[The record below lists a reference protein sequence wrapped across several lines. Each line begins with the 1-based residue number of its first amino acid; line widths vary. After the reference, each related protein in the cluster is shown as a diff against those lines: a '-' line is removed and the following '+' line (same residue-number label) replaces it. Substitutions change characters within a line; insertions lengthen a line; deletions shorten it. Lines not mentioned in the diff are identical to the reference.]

1 MTPALQLYVH
11 VPFCEKKCHY
21 CDFASWELPA
31 VQQRRWTEVILKEL
45 AVRAPLAQGRPV
57 DTIFFG
63 GGTPSLLA
71 TEFLERIVMDI
82 RSLYDLSRLREMSIE
97 CNPSS
102 LKKDKLDLY
111 HRLGFTRMSIGI
123 QSFHADELVRLGRVH
138 TPETA
143 RQALETVGADGR
155 FQFSGDL
162 IFGVPGQ
169 TEASF
174 LSSLSSLLD
183 YGTDHVS
190 FYGLTIED
198 GTEFAKQKASGALI
212 MPEDGI
218 YNGMYTA
225 GVELLRSHGYE
236 RYEVSNFSKP
246 GRPSLHNQGYWNG
259 AEYLAF
265 GPGAHSFFGN
275 KRAVSPRSFEA
286 YLEWGSGGFDAAV
299 CAEEELTEENLV
311 SETVLLGLRQSSG
324 VDLSRLRE
332 QGFILPP
339 EALAKWTKVGMMARE
354 GDVIRLVDEGWL
366 FLDEIGSDLLARG
379 DMRRVPA
386 ALPWSA
392 PL

>member
-1 MTPALQLYVH
+1 MPQPLQLYVH

-31 VQQRRWTEVILKEL
+31 VQQRRWTDVILKEI
-45 AVRAPLAQGRPV
+45 AARAPLAAGRQV

-71 TEFLERIVMDI
+71 TEFLERILAEI
-82 RSLYDLSRLREMSIE
+82 RALYDLSRLREMSIE

-123 QSFHADELVRLGRVH
+123 QSFHADELIRLGRVH
-138 TPETA
+138 NPETA
-143 RQALETVGADGR
+143 RLALETVAADGR

-174 LSSLSSLLD
+174 LSSLSTLIGL
-183 YGTDHVS
+183 GPDHVS

-198 GTEFAKQKASGALI
+198 GTEFARQQASGALI
-212 MPEDGI
+212 MPEDGM

-225 GVELLRSHGYE
+225 GVALLRSHGYQ
-236 RYEVSNFSKP
+236 RYEVSNFCRP
-246 GRPSLHNQGYWNG
+246 GKPSLHNQGYWNG
-259 AEYLAF
+259 VEYLAF
-265 GPGAHSFFGN
+265 GPGAHSLFAG
-275 KRAVSPRSFEA
+275 KRAVSPRSFEG
-286 YLEWGSGGFDAAV
+286 YLEWGGGGFDAAA
-299 CAEEELTEENLV
+299 CAEETLTPDNLV
-311 SETVLLGLRQSSG
+311 SEAVLLGLRQDTG
-324 VDLSRLRE
+324 VDSAKLAAL
-332 QGFILPP
+332 GFTLPD
-339 EALAKWTKVGMMARE
+339 AATAKWINAGMLARE
-354 GDVIRLVDEGWL
+354 GSVLRLVDEGWL

-379 DMRRVPA
+379 TY
-386 ALPWSA
+386 LPGFPSA
-392 PL
+392 VLSA

>member
-1 MTPALQLYVH
+1 MTAPLQLYVH

-45 AVRAPLAQGRPV
+45 AVRAPRAQGRPV

-71 TEFLERIVMDI
+71 SEFLERIVADI

-102 LKKDKLDLY
+102 LKKEKLDLY

-123 QSFHADELVRLGRVH
+123 QSFHADELIRLGRVH

-174 LSSLSSLLD
+174 LSSLSTLLD
-183 YGTDHVS
+183 YGSDHVS

-198 GTEFAKQKASGALI
+198 GTEFAKQQASGALI

-218 YNGMYTA
+218 YNGMYTR
-225 GVELLRSHGYE
+225 GVELLRSRGYE

-265 GPGAHSFFGN
+265 GPGAHSYFGN

-286 YLEWGSGGFDAAV
+286 YLEWGSGGFDAGV
-299 CAEEELTEENLV
+299 CAEEELTAENLV

-324 VDLSRLRE
+324 VDLSRLRA
-332 QGFILPP
+332 QGFTLPP

-379 DMRRVPA
+379 VA
-386 ALPWSA
+386 APF
-392 PL
+392 

>member
-1 MTPALQLYVH
+1 MSKALQLYVH

-31 VQQRRWTEVILKEL
+31 VQQRRWTEVLIREL
-45 AVRAPLAQGRPV
+45 QARAPLARGRAV

-71 TEFLERIVMDI
+71 TEFLERIVAEI
-82 RSLYDLSRLREMSIE
+82 RSLYDLSRVREMSIE

-102 LKKDKLDLY
+102 LKKEKLDLY

-123 QSFHADELVRLGRVH
+123 QSFHADELAKLGRVH

-174 LSSLSSLLD
+174 LASLSALLD
-183 YGTDHVS
+183 YKSDHVS

-198 GTEFAKQKASGALI
+198 GTEFAKQQASGALV

-225 GVELLRSHGYE
+225 GVELLRSRGYE
-236 RYEVSNFSKP
+236 RYEVSNFCKP
-246 GRPSLHNQGYWNG
+246 GKPSLHNQGYWNG

-265 GPGAHSFFGN
+265 GPGAHSFFAGR
-275 KRAVSPRSFEA
+275 RAVSPRSFEA
-286 YLEWGSGGFDAAV
+286 YLEWGAREFDEASCVVEDLSG
-299 CAEEELTEENLV
+299 ENLV
-311 SETVLLGLRQSSG
+311 SEAVLLGLRQASG
-324 VDLSRLRE
+324 VDLEGLRGL
-332 QGFILPP
+332 GFELPKDV
-339 EALAKWTKVGMMARE
+339 LAKWEKVGMLERDGAT
-354 GDVIRLVDEGWL
+354 IRLVDEGWL

-379 DMRRVPA
+379 SQA
-386 ALPWSA
+386 SQISLGQ
-392 PL
+392 